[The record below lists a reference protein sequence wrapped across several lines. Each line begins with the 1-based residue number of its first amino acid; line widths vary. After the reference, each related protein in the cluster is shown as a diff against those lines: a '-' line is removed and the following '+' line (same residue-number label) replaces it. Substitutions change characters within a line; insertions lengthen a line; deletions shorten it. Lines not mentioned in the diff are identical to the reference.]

1 MLGRVWGS
9 GEAFMSK
16 GREVVVIDGANVAY
30 EERSAGGK
38 PKLSN
43 LLKVKRELEGR
54 GFEAVIIVDAS
65 LKYDIDDPTQ
75 LETLIRSQRVRQ
87 VPAGTDADYFIIQFA
102 DQLDARVV
110 TNDRYKGYAEQY
122 PWVAQR
128 RMPYM
133 IVKGE
138 VVLYDG
144 QQ

>member
-1 MLGRVWGS
+1 MAGG
-9 GEAFMSK
+9 K
-16 GREVVVIDGANVAY
+16 EVVVIDGANVAY

-43 LLKVKRELEGR
+43 LLKVKRELEER
-54 GFEAVIIVDAS
+54 GCEALIIVDAS
-65 LKYDIDDPTQ
+65 LKYDIDDQTQ
-75 LETLIRSQRVRQ
+75 LETLIRSQQVRQ

-110 TNDRYKGYAEQY
+110 TNDRYKDYAQQY
-122 PWVAQR
+122 PWLTQR

-138 VVLYDG
+138 VVLYDEH

>member
-1 MLGRVWGS
+1 
-9 GEAFMSK
+9 MSK

-43 LLKVKRELEGR
+43 LLKVKRELEER

-65 LKYDIDDPTQ
+65 LKYGIDDQAQ
-75 LETLIRSQRVRQ
+75 LETLIRSQQVRQ

-110 TNDRYKGYAEQY
+110 TNDRYKDYAEQY
-122 PWVAQR
+122 PWVTQR

-133 IVKGE
+133 IVKDE

-144 QQ
+144 HQQ